1 MISGRS
7 FFISLPQKTMTF
19 EEAISKRKQIKDY
32 NIGIPIKGK
41 DITFLFIVP
50 TNWDRMCD
58 HMNMQNQKGHE
69 IARIKFANES
79 FSVYGVSE
87 NELSDGTPRWDMLN
101 LGRWEEEILN

>member
-1 MISGRS
+1 
-7 FFISLPQKTMTF
+7 MTF
-19 EEAISKRKQIKDY
+19 EESISKRKQIKDY
-32 NIGIPIKGK
+32 NIDIPIKGK

-79 FSVYGVSE
+79 FSAYGVSV
-87 NELSDGTPRWDMLN
+87 DN
-101 LGRWEEEILN
+101 LGSYTNYGLVLLDDFDNLIR

>member
-1 MISGRS
+1 
-7 FFISLPQKTMTF
+7 MTF
-19 EEAISKRKQIKDY
+19 EEAISKRKQIKSY
-32 NIGIPIKGK
+32 VIGLPIKEGK
-41 DITFLFIVP
+41 RITSLFIGS

-101 LGRWEEEILN
+101 LGRWEEEILNWV

>member
-1 MISGRS
+1 
-7 FFISLPQKTMTF
+7 MTF

-32 NIGIPIKGK
+32 NIDIPIKGK

-79 FSVYGVSE
+79 FSVYGVSV
-87 NELSDGTPRWDMLN
+87 DN
-101 LGRWEEEILN
+101 LGSYPNYGLVLLDDFDKMSK

>member
-1 MISGRS
+1 
-7 FFISLPQKTMTF
+7 MTF

-32 NIGIPIKGK
+32 NIDIPIKGK

-58 HMNMQNQKGHE
+58 YMNMQNQKGHE

-79 FSVYGVSE
+79 FSVYGVSV
-87 NELSDGTPRWDMLN
+87 DN
-101 LGRWEEEILN
+101 LGSYPNYGLVLLDDFDKMSK

>member
-1 MISGRS
+1 
-7 FFISLPQKTMTF
+7 MTF
-19 EEAISKRKQIKDY
+19 EEAISKRKQIKSY
-32 NIGIPIKGK
+32 VIGL
-41 DITFLFIVP
+41 TSLFIGS